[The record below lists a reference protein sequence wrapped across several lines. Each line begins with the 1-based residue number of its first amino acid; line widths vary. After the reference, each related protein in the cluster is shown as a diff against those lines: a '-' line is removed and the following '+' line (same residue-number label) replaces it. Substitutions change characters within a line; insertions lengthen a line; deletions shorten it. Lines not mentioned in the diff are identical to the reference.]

1 MHHLRFCIILKKIDE
16 KNVRE
21 IFRIFIKSKF
31 NKKDTKQF
39 VEKVASMSLGVCNP
53 LI

>member
-1 MHHLRFCIILKKIDE
+1 MKKMSE
-16 KNVRE
+16 KYLGFSSSQ
-21 IFRIFIKSKF
+21 I

>member
-1 MHHLRFCIILKKIDE
+1 MHHLRFCILKKIDE

-21 IFRIFIKSKF
+21 IFSIFIKSTF

-39 VEKVASMSLGVCNP
+39 VEIVASMSLGVCNP

>member
-1 MHHLRFCIILKKIDE
+1 MKKMSEKYLGFSSSQHLIKKI
-16 KNVRE
+16 
-21 IFRIFIKSKF
+21 
-31 NKKDTKQF
+31 KQF